1 MKKVFVN
8 FSLALLLA
16 ACSGGADYSE
26 ETIKNDLRAPA
37 YPLLALHPHVRLWQA
52 ADRLTDRNMTFIDN
66 SQLPLAG
73 FLRVDGVMYRFMGG
87 GLPVQILAPMGRD
100 GEKWEAHYTPA
111 IPGKG
116 WEQPEFKESFW
127 QTDGEGAFGSKEI
140 KEVKTPWITPDI
152 WVRREVKVDPYVAE
166 HKKMYVRYSH
176 DDDLQLYINGILL
189 VDAGEGRWNNRKAE
203 LTAEMVESIKQSGKA
218 LIAAHCMNRGGKALL
233 DFGLYA
239 EDPILPVETL
249 SPLSTEGERNGEWLK
264 RTVAID
270 PETVRDKQLHVRYSH
285 KDSIRLYVDDK
296 LLACARPGKKTNVR
310 VDIPDSI
317 AEGMGDGKVLLS
329 AWCRPED
336 EVAAFGLYGELRK
349 AEQTGADVQATQ
361 THYTFDCG
369 DVELR
374 LTFTAPFLLD
384 DIEALA
390 RPVNYLSYKVKA
402 KDGKPH
408 DVDIYFEMNP
418 QQAFHAGQSTR
429 LYEKGGLT
437 LVKTGK
443 ENQKLWTNE
452 DKVRVGWGYFY
463 MGTADEVTCAQGD
476 AAEMRRHFMAHGSL
490 EDMRPSD
497 EKRYVAFAQELDVD
511 DEETKHL
518 TFAFDGL
525 YAMNYFGEDLRPYWN
540 KDGDK
545 EVETLYKEAERD
557 YDELMA
563 GCYAF
568 DRKLMED
575 ATRVGGKEY
584 AGLCALAYRQAV
596 SGFQLAETSDGELL
610 YFTPRVGPLHEYYPA
625 SPLFLCYNPDLV
637 EAMLAPFFYYSE
649 SGKWT
654 KPFAARDLGGYPMV
668 KGQGG
673 DDMPVEACG
682 DALLMTAAAA
692 RRKGDA
698 TFAEKHWK
706 TLGTWADYLV
716 KTGVDTGDE
725 RDADGFAGRCPH
737 NANLSIKSI
746 LAIAAYAQL
755 AGSLGKEEVAAE
767 YRKTAQTMAG
777 EWMRMADGHDHY
789 KLAFD
794 KDESSWGMK
803 YNLIWDRVLGLDVF
817 PEEVARKES
826 AFYLTKLNPYGCPL
840 DERHSYTKVDWSIWS
855 AALSG
860 DKETFGKIVVPLYRF
875 MNETT
880 NRRPM
885 TDWTNTDRVTAA
897 GYKGR
902 NVVGACFMPLLE
914 DGLFSEK

>member
-349 AEQTGADVQATQ
+349 AEQT
-361 THYTFDCG
+361 
-369 DVELR
+369 L
-374 LTFTAPFLLD
+374 
-384 DIEALA
+384 
-390 RPVNYLSYKVKA
+390 
-402 KDGKPH
+402 
-408 DVDIYFEMNP
+408 
-418 QQAFHAGQSTR
+418 
-429 LYEKGGLT
+429 
-437 LVKTGK
+437 
-443 ENQKLWTNE
+443 
-452 DKVRVGWGYFY
+452 
-463 MGTADEVTCAQGD
+463 
-476 AAEMRRHFMAHGSL
+476 
-490 EDMRPSD
+490 
-497 EKRYVAFAQELDVD
+497 
-511 DEETKHL
+511 
-518 TFAFDGL
+518 
-525 YAMNYFGEDLRPYWN
+525 
-540 KDGDK
+540 
-545 EVETLYKEAERD
+545 
-557 YDELMA
+557 
-563 GCYAF
+563 
-568 DRKLMED
+568 
-575 ATRVGGKEY
+575 
-584 AGLCALAYRQAV
+584 
-596 SGFQLAETSDGELL
+596 
-610 YFTPRVGPLHEYYPA
+610 
-625 SPLFLCYNPDLV
+625 
-637 EAMLAPFFYYSE
+637 
-649 SGKWT
+649 
-654 KPFAARDLGGYPMV
+654 
-668 KGQGG
+668 
-673 DDMPVEACG
+673 
-682 DALLMTAAAA
+682 
-692 RRKGDA
+692 
-698 TFAEKHWK
+698 
-706 TLGTWADYLV
+706 
-716 KTGVDTGDE
+716 
-725 RDADGFAGRCPH
+725 
-737 NANLSIKSI
+737 
-746 LAIAAYAQL
+746 IAA
-755 AGSLGKEEVAAE
+755 
-767 YRKTAQTMAG
+767 M
-777 EWMRMADGHDHY
+777 
-789 KLAFD
+789 
-794 KDESSWGMK
+794 
-803 YNLIWDRVLGLDVF
+803 
-817 PEEVARKES
+817 
-826 AFYLTKLNPYGCPL
+826 
-840 DERHSYTKVDWSIWS
+840 WSC
-855 AALSG
+855 G
-860 DKETFGKIVVPLYRF
+860 
-875 MNETT
+875 
-880 NRRPM
+880 
-885 TDWTNTDRVTAA
+885 
-897 GYKGR
+897 
-902 NVVGACFMPLLE
+902 
-914 DGLFSEK
+914 